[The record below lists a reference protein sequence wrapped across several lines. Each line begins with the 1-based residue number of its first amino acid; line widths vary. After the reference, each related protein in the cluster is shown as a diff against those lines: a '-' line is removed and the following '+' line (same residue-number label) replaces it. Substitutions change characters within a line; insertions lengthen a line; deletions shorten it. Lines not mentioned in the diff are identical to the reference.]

1 MTPTE
6 MQLGFAGLL
15 GTLQA
20 VQTVALD
27 GLPFGALTGYAS
39 GQGGQAF
46 HLLWYPKA
54 KVEGKSESY
63 WVGRMRELTTTL
75 RVWVNILPA
84 HERIEWAS
92 KGGRQ
97 IKRGLPA
104 IEAPGG
110 AFGTRR
116 LAHSPS

>member
-1 MTPTE
+1 LRPKPANTRTKVFDAEGDGVLPASDIVFDLMTPTE

-54 KVEGKSESY
+54 KAEGK
-63 WVGRMRELTTTL
+63 
-75 RVWVNILPA
+75 P
-84 HERIEWAS
+84 
-92 KGGRQ
+92 
-97 IKRGLPA
+97 
-104 IEAPGG
+104 
-110 AFGTRR
+110 
-116 LAHSPS
+116 